1 MQSSCGNTFDSMKL
15 FHFSFAILLGL
26 TSLLT
31 NAQHS
36 VVLKNGEKIS
46 GVVMAIQNDTLQIAI
61 NRRMNRIPLIKVS
74 SIFLDEYVPYDG
86 SFDPNVQERS
96 IRSREYLIRYL
107 VKDREMIVAPK
118 LSNATENRG
127 IVVVDVDI
135 DKYGNVT
142 KVKAGGIGSTTTNE
156 YLYTKAEF
164 ACKGARFNEN
174 PKGPINTKG
183 QIIITY

>member
-1 MQSSCGNTFDSMKL
+1 
-15 FHFSFAILLGL
+15 
-26 TSLLT
+26 
-31 NAQHS
+31 
-36 VVLKNGEKIS
+36 
-46 GVVMAIQNDTLQIAI
+46 MAIQNDTLQIAI

>member
-1 MQSSCGNTFDSMKL
+1 
-15 FHFSFAILLGL
+15 
-26 TSLLT
+26 
-31 NAQHS
+31 
-36 VVLKNGEKIS
+36 
-46 GVVMAIQNDTLQIAI
+46 
-61 NRRMNRIPLIKVS
+61 
-74 SIFLDEYVPYDG
+74 
-86 SFDPNVQERS
+86 
-96 IRSREYLIRYL
+96 
-107 VKDREMIVAPK
+107 MIVAPK